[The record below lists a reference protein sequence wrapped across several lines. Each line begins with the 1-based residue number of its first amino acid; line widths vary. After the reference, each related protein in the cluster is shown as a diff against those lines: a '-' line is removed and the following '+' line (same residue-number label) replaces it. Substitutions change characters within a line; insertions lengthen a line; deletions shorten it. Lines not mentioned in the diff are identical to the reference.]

1 MPSGAKFTDT
11 ITTINNKTGVVTKA
25 DITALGIPAQDTT
38 YNTVTTTTNGLM
50 IATDKTKLDGIES
63 GANKYTHPS
72 THPSSM
78 ITGLSNISTSG
89 NYNDLNNKPL
99 DDNFSSLTS
108 AVSALSE
115 DELLIY
121 QSSTSTYKKIT
132 KENLLTD
139 SGSSDYVLI
148 NKKEEFVT
156 TQNQTVFNLTTGEY
170 THGANRIDLYL
181 NGLKQPKASFIE
193 TNPTT
198 VTLKHPIDG
207 GQIISIEW
215 LQFSKVIDYV
225 HANNHITGGNDV
237 IPNVVASGNSG
248 LMSGADKSKLNSI
261 ETEANKYIHPLTH
274 LASMITESTSRRF
287 VSDTEK
293 ATWNGKSNFSGSYTD
308 LTNKPTIPDTST
320 LMPISG
326 GVLEN
331 YREKL
336 TTVSASGGSINLSL
350 GNVFQHTPSGNRTY
364 SITMQFNGQAHS
376 FTLIINMGSTVR
388 TLTFPASVKWQGGEI
403 PDMTT
408 ASKTYVLTFMTVDGG
423 TNWLGMFG
431 GEF

>member
-1 MPSGAKFTDT
+1 MCQVVLKFTDT

-156 TQNQTVFNLTTGEY
+156 TQNQTIFNLTIGEY
-170 THGANRIDLYL
+170 TPNAEIELIYFL
-181 NGLKQPKASFIE
+181 NGLKQPSTSFIE
-193 TNPTT
+193 TNSTT
-198 VTLKHPIDG
+198 ITLKHPIDG

-215 LQFSKVIDYV
+215 LQFNKAIDYV

-237 IPNVVASGNSG
+237 IPNVVANGNSG
-248 LMSGADKSKLNSI
+248 
-261 ETEANKYIHPLTH
+261 
-274 LASMITESTSRRF
+274 
-287 VSDTEK
+287 
-293 ATWNGKSNFSGSYTD
+293 
-308 LTNKPTIPDTST
+308 
-320 LMPISG
+320 
-326 GVLEN
+326 
-331 YREKL
+331 
-336 TTVSASGGSINLSL
+336 INEW
-350 GNVFQHTPSGNRTY
+350 Y
-364 SITMQFNGQAHS
+364 
-376 FTLIINMGSTVR
+376 
-388 TLTFPASVKWQGGEI
+388 
-403 PDMTT
+403 
-408 ASKTYVLTFMTVDGG
+408 
-423 TNWLGMFG
+423 
-431 GEF
+431 